1 VCSSVRFWL
10 AGGTGPENLCSIL
23 IILWRRACGAA
34 RRFRCHST
42 RNNHRSFGAPGV
54 GLSHTNRLP
63 VVAGPGGVIA
73 IGKVKSLGCYLAN
86 AISMIVKFKVRDAPT
101 TPSTEGVAV
110 TACLP
115 TVRV

>member
-1 VCSSVRFWL
+1 MGGICSW
-10 AGGTGPENLCSIL
+10 TD
-23 IILWRRACGAA
+23 
-34 RRFRCHST
+34 
-42 RNNHRSFGAPGV
+42 GV
-54 GLSHTNRLP
+54 GIFSNRQI
-63 VVAGPGGVIA
+63 VAGWGGVIA